1 MDLSKLERHLFFMQE
16 ALSQAKLAQEIDEVP
31 VGAIIVKNSQII
43 GSGFNQNIKLN
54 SVTAHAEMV
63 AIREAAKSL
72 KNYRIPESTLY
83 VTLEPCAMCCGVILH
98 ARVKRVVFGATD
110 PKTGMAGS
118 VGDLFAIQQIN
129 HQTEV
134 EGGVLADQCGE
145 LLREFFKQRRT

>member
-1 MDLSKLERHLFFMQE
+1 MVSIQDEAFMRLAIE
-16 ALSQAKLAQEIDEVP
+16 QARLAGAQGEVP
-31 VGAIIVKNSQII
+31 VGAILVHKEQVI
-43 GSGFNQNIKLN
+43 GKGFNQPITLHDP
-54 SVTAHAEMV
+54 SAHAEMV

-72 KNYRIPESTLY
+72 ENYRIPESTLY

-110 PKTGMAGS
+110 PKTGLAGS

-134 EGGVLADQCGE
+134 EGGVLADECGE